1 MIRCERCGSLNR
13 MGNGKCIICEGVVGT
28 EEKISQIKDMNVGG
42 FKNNKYSE
50 SNQKIKDHTF
60 IGGKDCIERTPYK
73 NRSFTVYLG
82 LVIIVSLSLFAFMDT
97 PVISFLDEAGNV
109 DYSLCI
115 NSDSFIRCIYIIFII
130 TAVLIAIARA
140 RIQLIL
146 FSAISFFFFP
156 FSAAIVGGVVMTYSD
171 EPWID
176 VVRAEGF
183 YYILI
188 GIIVVCSAV
197 LIDFLIDRQKKREY
211 EKSPI

>member
-1 MIRCERCGSLNR
+1 
-13 MGNGKCIICEGVVGT
+13 MGNGKCIICEGAVGT
-28 EEKISQIKDMNVGG
+28 EENISQIKDMNVGR
-42 FKNNKYSE
+42 FKNNKSSE
-50 SNQKIKDHTF
+50 NNQKIKDDTF

-73 NRSFTVYLG
+73 NRSFTAYLG

-130 TAVLIAIARA
+130 TAALIAIARA

-146 FSAISFFFFP
+146 FSAISFCFFHLSVVF
-156 FSAAIVGGVVMTYSD
+156 VGGVVMTYSD

-188 GIIVVCSAV
+188 GIIVAFSAV
-197 LIDFLIDRQKKREY
+197 LIDFFIDRQKKREY